1 MRAVLTAA
9 TVVTDDGVH
18 YNTKDV
24 CKMVN
29 IIEISFLVVGQ
40 QHGH

>member
-24 CKMVN
+24 RWITYCHDSN
-29 IIEISFLVVGQ
+29 
-40 QHGH
+40 

>member
-24 CKMVN
+24 HK
-29 IIEISFLVVGQ
+29 IINMLQ
-40 QHGH
+40 

>member
-24 CKMVN
+24 RK
-29 IIEISFLVVGQ
+29 VVDVL
-40 QHGH
+40 